1 MNKNFHHFPV
11 THIGVTR
18 PQKGIALLTA
28 LLVVALATI
37 IAVNITERQQ
47 YDIRRMENILFN
59 QQAYYYALGGEAWAV
74 SILTTDSKS
83 SSHKKTDNLFEDWA
97 QPLPPTPIEG
107 GMIAGKI
114 DDLQGRFNLNNL
126 YIKDRSDAA
135 ALKYLKEQQKVFER
149 LLVVLKIDPRI
160 SMTVIDWLDAD
171 GDASFPDG
179 AEDAEYLALT
189 PSYRSAN
196 QRMSNISEL
205 LLVKGISYEIFLK
218 LKPFVCALPANTTI
232 NINTASAE
240 VIAALSSQLDLSM
253 AKNIIEDRTAVIS
266 SNKDFLDTTKSYVR
280 DKTRYELEITPLIGV
295 SSQYFQVQ
303 ATVQIDKINKNLISI
318 LQRNSKGEVI
328 VIARNPG
335 AN

>member
-1 MNKNFHHFPV
+1 MKKYHSQAPH
-11 THIGVTR
+11 

-59 QQAYYYALGGEAWAV
+59 QQAYYYTLGGEAWAISV
-74 SILTTDSKS
+74 LAADGKR
-83 SSHKKTDNLFEDWA
+83 SSHKNTDNLFEDWA

-126 YIKDRSDAA
+126 YIKDRKDAP
-135 ALKYLKEQQKVFER
+135 ALKYLNEQKKVFER
-149 LLVVLKIDPRI
+149 LLNILKIDLPI
-160 SMTVIDWLDAD
+160 SQAVIDWIDAD
-171 GDASFPDG
+171 ADASFPDG
-179 AEDAEYLALT
+179 AEDQDYLALT
-189 PSYRSAN
+189 PAYRTAN

-205 LLVKGISYEIFLK
+205 LLVKGVSYEIFNK
-218 LKPFVCALPANTTI
+218 LKPFICALPVNTTI
-232 NINTASAE
+232 NINTAPAE
-240 VIAALSSQLDLSM
+240 VIAALSSQLDLGM
-253 AKNIIEDRTAVIS
+253 ANNIIKDRTSVFS
-266 SNKDFLDTTKSYVR
+266 SIKDFLDTTKGYVR
-280 DKTRYELEITPLIGV
+280 DKSAYELEITPLIGV

-328 VIARNPG
+328 VLTRTPG
-335 AN
+335 IN